1 MNLILIK
8 QSEIQ
13 STSSTA
19 SSQTEEQHQVV
30 LLTSKD
36 ERAKHI
42 ANHLNKKSGET
53 VSIGIIGGHKGKA
66 IVQHQNGG
74 GIRLEIQVDT
84 LFATPDEPE
93 ITLIL
98 AVPFPMRIKALWPVI
113 SSFSAVTRVVIVKG
127 QLSNPEFNAT
137 KNLLPEVYTS
147 LIEKGMMQGGRT
159 RQVKVD
165 VCVSDDDTVSKEL
178 LDKLGLLCKSDDN
191 NVYDGIARVFLDCGD
206 ETTMPTPARDVVI
219 EHCGRIASTA
229 PPSAIIAVGP
239 ERGWTAEEAALFVN
253 ECGFES
259 ATLGNSI
266 LRVDTAVIASLGV
279 VSAALD
285 ECHRERVREEGND
298 AKRQRMSE

>member
-19 SSQTEEQHQVV
+19 SSQTEEQHHQVV
-30 LLTSKD
+30 HLTSKD

-66 IVQHQNGG
+66 TVHHQNGG
-74 GIRLEIQVDT
+74 GIRLEIQADT

-127 QLSNPEFNAT
+127 
-137 KNLLPEVYTS
+137 K
-147 LIEKGMMQGGRT
+147 
-159 RQVKVD
+159 
-165 VCVSDDDTVSKEL
+165 
-178 LDKLGLLCKSDDN
+178 KS
-191 NVYDGIARVFLDCGD
+191 V
-206 ETTMPTPARDVVI
+206 
-219 EHCGRIASTA
+219 
-229 PPSAIIAVGP
+229 
-239 ERGWTAEEAALFVN
+239 
-253 ECGFES
+253 
-259 ATLGNSI
+259 
-266 LRVDTAVIASLGV
+266 
-279 VSAALD
+279 
-285 ECHRERVREEGND
+285 
-298 AKRQRMSE
+298 